1 MTEPFRVPI
10 AVRGYELDT
19 NGHLNQAVYL
29 LYAEHSRRECMRAA
43 GIAEEKLQAAGVGPV
58 ILETT
63 IRFRREL
70 RDGDEVDVSCELVW
84 GEGKT
89 FRISHEIR
97 RVDGTVAA
105 ELDVLAGVLDRR
117 TRRLVP
123 DPAAVLRS
131 LASAPEVLCGNQAPR

>member
-1 MTEPFRVPI
+1 MTEPFRVRI

-29 LYAEHSRRECMRAA
+29 LYAEHSRRECVRAA
-43 GIAEEKLQAAGVGPV
+43 GIAEEKMQAAGVGPV

-70 RDGDEVDVSCELVW
+70 RGGDEVDVSSEFLW
-84 GEGKT
+84 GDGKT
-89 FRISHEIR
+89 FRISHQIT
-97 RVDGTVAA
+97 RVDGILAA
-105 ELDVLAGVLDRR
+105 ELDVLAGVLDLR

-123 DPAAVLRS
+123 DPAGALRP
-131 LASAPEVLCGNQAPR
+131 LAAAPEVLCI